1 MILLIGSSTLFGA
14 DVAKIGV
21 VDFQRIL
28 ETSDAG
34 KAAQTEINRQ
44 GKEMEA
50 ALQKRG
56 AEINETKSKLEREAL
71 VMTREVRE
79 EKERQL
85 RISIND
91 MKVMQQKY
99 ITEFKARESRL
110 IQKIQKEIFR
120 LAEEIGKKE
129 GYLLIVEK
137 RGVLYFP
144 NSIDL
149 SDRLIKRY
157 NAEYAKSA
165 GAGKKPK
172 KE

>member
-1 MILLIGSSTLFGA
+1 MSLLIGSTTLFGA

-34 KAAQTEINRQ
+34 KAAQAEINRQ
-44 GKEMEA
+44 GKEMETE
-50 ALQKRG
+50 LQKRG

-71 VMTREVRE
+71 VMTRDVRE

-99 ITEFKARESRL
+99 ITEFKAREGRL
-110 IQKIQKEIFR
+110 IQRIQKEIFR

-129 GYLLIVEK
+129 GYLLIVER
-137 RGVLYFP
+137 RGVIYFP
-144 NSIDL
+144 NAIDL
-149 SDRLIKRY
+149 SDVLIKRY

-165 GAGKKPK
+165 AAEKKPM